1 MKRSNLQIM
10 GIEEGEDIQSKDI
23 ENLFNRIIA
32 ENFPNLEKERVI
44 QELEAYRTPNQ
55 KKKHLQ
61 TYHNQN
67 IQQTEQ
73 RKNTESCK
81 REKGKSHTKA
91 SPLE

>member
-44 QELEAYRTPNQ
+44 QVLEAYRTPNQ
-55 KKKHLQ
+55 KKE
-61 TYHNQN
+61 T
-67 IQQTEQ
+67 
-73 RKNTESCK
+73 
-81 REKGKSHTKA
+81 
-91 SPLE
+91 SPDIP